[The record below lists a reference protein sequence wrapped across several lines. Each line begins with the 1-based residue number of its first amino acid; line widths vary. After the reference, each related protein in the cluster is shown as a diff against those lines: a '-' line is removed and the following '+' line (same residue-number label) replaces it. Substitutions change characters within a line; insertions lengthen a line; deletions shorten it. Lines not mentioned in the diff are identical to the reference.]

1 MKLPSSMHSQ
11 VNVRIVEMNRLYN
24 FKSPVFKFLGERTNH
39 SENDV
44 WYGET
49 SSPGDINVI
58 SYHLTAFELTN
69 QLLYSNFPSLERIF
83 KNLVTKCKSPFSGL

>member
-11 VNVRIVEMNRLYN
+11 VNVRIVEMNRLSN
-24 FKSPVFKFLGERTNH
+24 LKLPVFRFLGERTNH
-39 SENDV
+39 SENEQIFPNFV

-49 SSPGDINVI
+49 SSPGGINPI

-69 QLLYSNFPSLERIF
+69 QLL
-83 KNLVTKCKSPFSGL
+83 